1 MQNVN
6 PFDEEFKKA
15 IDNPSGVAQ
24 LATTVHLEETTLHTP
39 KILSQLEDSNTK
51 YLRDNVSPPPEY
63 SFTSVVPAV
72 QPEDKD
78 EARPLIIALDDDVTE
93 REAKNDLIAP
103 MEKLLQDKSDKNNGA
118 MKEDLLRQREAN
130 KAAQFRCRKKKK
142 EEMETLKFQNK
153 QLKLENSRL
162 HHINSYLEETV
173 KSLQQELKGKHRQKC
188 LIKKFFLL
196 T

>member
-15 IDNPSGVAQ
+15 IDNPSAVTQ
-24 LATTVHLEETTLHTP
+24 LATAVPLEETTLHTP
-39 KILSQLEDSNTK
+39 KILSQLEDTNTK
-51 YLRDNVSPPPEY
+51 YLRNNVSPPNEY

-72 QPEDKD
+72 EPEDKD
-78 EARPLIIALDDDVTE
+78 EANPLIIALDDDDVKET
-93 REAKNDLIAP
+93 EAKNDLIAP
-103 MEKLLQDKSDKNNGA
+103 MEKLLQDKPEKNNSA
-118 MKEDLLRQREAN
+118 MKDDLLRQREAN

-142 EEMETLKFQNK
+142 EEMETLRFQNK

-173 KSLQQELKGKHRQKC
+173 KSLQQELKGKHNHC
-188 LIKKFFLL
+188 
-196 T
+196 